1 MANARSPCGL
11 EIGGNIMG
19 IPLYGQN
26 KQGGKIDDVLINEK
40 NVWYFDRPPVLMDDG
55 ALGGAHKLA
64 DGTAQDVVLHQY
76 AAGAGSI
83 YGLQLAA
90 SYNGTQAIDGPSVA
104 STGMNYEGD
113 AADDEGFQWA
123 MSYPGSKGIEGVDSF
138 TVGTAGFYA
147 KLRFSI
153 QDVSIS
159 DDCAFGLR
167 LKSQASN
174 AALDNYTDVAS
185 LNVIS
190 GDIKVESIL
199 NNASTVTTD
208 TTDNWGD
215 GESHTLE
222 VRISKAGVASYRIDG
237 RAVTTSPTADV
248 TFDTGDVF
256 TPFMF
261 MLHSS
266 AAACD
271 VILQELETGVL
282 DDDGN
287 PPS

>member
-1 MANARSPCGL
+1 
-11 EIGGNIMG
+11 MG
-19 IPLYGQN
+19 IPIYGQN
-26 KQGGKIDDVLINEK
+26 KQGGSLDDHLINSK
-40 NVWYFDRPPVLMDDG
+40 NVWEFDRPPLLMDD
-55 ALGGAHKLA
+55 AVLGGGWDVP
-64 DGTAQDVVLHQY
+64 DGAAQDVVLHNYPAGKGSPY
-76 AAGAGSI
+76 A
-83 YGLQLAA
+83 LQLAA
-90 SYNGTQAIDGPSVA
+90 SYNGTQTIDGPAVA
-104 STGMNYEGD
+104 ATGMNYEGD

-123 MSYPGSKGIEGVDSF
+123 MSYPGCKGIDQVDSF
-138 TVGTAGFYA
+138 EVGVQGFYA
-147 KLRFSI
+147 KLKFSI
-153 QDVSIS
+153 EDVSIT
-159 DDCAFGLR
+159 DDCAFGFR

-208 TTDNWGD
+208 TTDNWAD
-215 GESHTLE
+215 GESHELE
-222 VRISKAGVASYRIDG
+222 IRISKAGVASYRLDG
-237 RAVTTSPTADV
+237 RAVSTSPTADV
-248 TFDTGDVF
+248 TFDSGDVF

-271 VILQELETGVL
+271 VILQRLETGLL

-287 PPS
+287 PLDGR

>member
-1 MANARSPCGL
+1 
-11 EIGGNIMG
+11 MG

-26 KQGGKIDDVLINEK
+26 VQGGKIDDVLINKK
-40 NVWYFDRPPVLMDDG
+40 NVFYFDRPPVVMDDG
-55 ALGGAHKLA
+55 VLGAAHKLA
-64 DGTAQDVVLHQY
+64 DGTAQDVVIHQY
-76 AAGAGSI
+76 PAGSGSI

-113 AADDEGFQWA
+113 SADDEGFQFA

-138 TVGTAGFYA
+138 TVGTTGFYA

-153 QDVSIS
+153 QDVSIT
-159 DDCAFGLR
+159 DDCAFGFR

-174 AALDNYTDVAS
+174 AALDNYTDVAC
-185 LNVIS
+185 LNVITDGS
-190 GDIKVESIL
+190 IYVESIL

-208 TTDNWGD
+208 TTDGWGD

-222 VRISKAGVASYRIDG
+222 VRISKAGVASYRLDG

-261 MLHSS
+261 FLHSS

-271 VILQELETGVL
+271 VILEELETGVL
-282 DDDGN
+282 DDEGD

>member
-1 MANARSPCGL
+1 
-11 EIGGNIMG
+11 MG

-26 KQGGKIDDVLINEK
+26 KQGGSLDDHLINSK
-40 NVWYFDRPPVLMDDG
+40 NVWEFDRPPLLMDD
-55 ALGGAHKLA
+55 AVLGGGWDVP
-64 DGTAQDVVLHQY
+64 DGAAQDVVLHSYPAGKGSPY
-76 AAGAGSI
+76 A
-83 YGLQLAA
+83 LQLAA
-90 SYNGTQAIDGPSVA
+90 SYNGTQTIDGPAVA
-104 STGMNYEGD
+104 ATGMNYEGD

-123 MSYPGSKGIEGVDSF
+123 MSYPGCKGIDQVDSF
-138 TVGTAGFYA
+138 EVGTSGFYA
-147 KLRFSI
+147 KLKFSLE
-153 QDVSIS
+153 DVSIS
-159 DDCAFGLR
+159 DDCAFGFR

-174 AALDNYTDVAS
+174 AALDNYTDVAC
-185 LNVIS
+185 LNVITDGS
-190 GDIKVESIL
+190 IYVESIL

-208 TTDNWGD
+208 TTDGWGD

-222 VRISKAGVASYRIDG
+222 VRISKAGVASYRLDG

-271 VILQELETGVL
+271 VILEELETGVL
-282 DDDGN
+282 DDEGD

>member
-1 MANARSPCGL
+1 MA
-11 EIGGNIMG
+11 
-19 IPLYGQN
+19 IPMYGQN
-26 KQGGKIDDVLINEK
+26 KDGSAIDNLVNDTHKWTFE
-40 NVWYFDRPPVLMDDG
+40 RPPILMDDG
-55 ALGGAHKLA
+55 ALGAAWDVPDGA
-64 DGTAQDVVLHQY
+64 AQDVVLHQY
-76 AAGAGSI
+76 PAGKGSL

-113 AADDEGFQWA
+113 EADDEGFQWA
-123 MSYPGSKGIEGVDSF
+123 MSYPGCQGLKNIDSF
-138 TVGTAGFYA
+138 TIGGPAFYA
-147 KLRFSI
+147 KLKFSI
-153 QDVSIS
+153 EDVSVT
-159 DDCAFGLR
+159 DDCAFGFR

-174 AALDNYTDVAS
+174 AALDNYTDVAC

-199 NNASTVTTD
+199 NNATTVTTD

-222 VRISKAGVASYRIDG
+222 VRISKAGVASYYLDG

-266 AAACD
+266 AASCD
-271 VILQELETGVL
+271 IILEELETGL
-282 DDDGN
+282 Q
-287 PPS
+287 